1 MRRWFVDPL
10 TSFDAGAI
18 ALAVAERRTRQPKQ
32 LDQSDIG
39 LAEEIAPPLEE
50 AAKDLEDEIIEK
62 EVIAEAM
69 LPEDGD
75 VLTDQRAPCPPIT
88 RLCNTTK
95 MR

>member
-32 LDQSDIG
+32 LDQSDMALG
-39 LAEEIAPPLEE
+39 EEIAPLEE
-50 AAKDLEDEIIEK
+50 VAKDLEDEIIEK

-69 LPEDGD
+69 LPENGD
-75 VLTDQRAPCPPIT
+75 VPTDQRAPCPPIT